1 MLNSP
6 SQLVVFS
13 LDGLHYALDLSV
25 VERTERMV
33 EVTPLPQAP
42 EIVAGVIDVR
52 GRIIPV
58 LNIRKRFRLPERPP
72 ALTDQLILARTAR
85 RAIAFTVDA
94 VHGVVEPSGPEI
106 IESASI
112 LPGIEYVKG
121 VVKFADGMI
130 FIHDLDDFLSL
141 EEEKLLES
149 AIDLK
154 ESMELQ
160 E

>member
-1 MLNSP
+1 LLNSP

-42 EIVAGVIDVR
+42 EIVVGVIDVR
-52 GRIIPV
+52 GKIIPV

-72 ALTDQLILARTAR
+72 ALSDQLLIARTAR
-85 RAIAFTVDA
+85 RAMAFTVDA
-94 VHGVVEPSGPEI
+94 VCGVVERSEQEI
-106 IESASI
+106 VEPAAV

-141 EEEKLLES
+141 EEENALES
-149 AIDLK
+149 AIGWA
-154 ESMELQ
+154 ESMEMQ

>member
-1 MLNSP
+1 MNRSC
-6 SQLVVFS
+6 QLIVFS
-13 LDGLHYALDLSV
+13 LDERYYALDLSV
-25 VERTERMV
+25 MERAERMV

-42 EIVAGVIDVR
+42 EIVVGVIDVR

-58 LNIRKRFRLPERPP
+58 LNIRKRFHLPERPA
-72 ALTDQLILARTAR
+72 ALTDQLLITRTAR
-85 RAIAFTVDA
+85 RTMAFTVDA
-94 VHGVVEPSGPEI
+94 VCGVVEHPEQEI
-106 IESASI
+106 IEPASV

-141 EEEKLLES
+141 EEESALES
-149 AIDLK
+149 AIGREK
-154 ESMELQ
+154 PATLQ

>member
-1 MLNSP
+1 LLNSP

-42 EIVAGVIDVR
+42 EIVVGVID
-52 GRIIPV
+52 
-58 LNIRKRFRLPERPP
+58 RPP
-72 ALTDQLILARTAR
+72 ALSDQLLIARTAR
-85 RAIAFTVDA
+85 RAMAFTVDA
-94 VHGVVEPSGPEI
+94 VCGVVERSEQEI
-106 IESASI
+106 VEPAAV

-141 EEEKLLES
+141 EEENALES
-149 AIDLK
+149 AIGWA
-154 ESMELQ
+154 ESMEMQ

>member
-1 MLNSP
+1 VNPP

-13 LDGLHYALDLSV
+13 LDECYYALDLSV

-33 EVTPLPQAP
+33 EITPLPRAP

-58 LNIRKRFRLPERPP
+58 LNIRKRFRLPERPA
-72 ALTDQLILARTAR
+72 ALSDLLLMARTAR

-94 VHGVVEPSGPEI
+94 VCGVVERSEQEI
-106 IESASI
+106 TEPASV

-121 VVKFADGMI
+121 VAKFANGMI
-130 FIHDLDDFLSL
+130 FIHDLDGFLSL
-141 EEEKLLES
+141 EEENALES
-149 AIDLK
+149 AIGRQ
-154 ESMELQ
+154 ESSELQ

>member
-1 MLNSP
+1 MNLSG
-6 SQLVVFS
+6 QLVVFT
-13 LDGLHYALDLSV
+13 LDERYYALDLSV

-42 EIVAGVIDVR
+42 EIVVGVINVR

-58 LNIRKRFRLPERPP
+58 LNIRKRFRLPEKLP
-72 ALTDQLILARTAR
+72 ALSDHLVLARTAR
-85 RAIAFTVDA
+85 RAMAFTVDA
-94 VHGVVEPSGPEI
+94 VCGVVERSEQEI
-106 IESASI
+106 IEPASV

-130 FIHDLDDFLSL
+130 FIHDLDGFLLL
-141 EEEKLLES
+141 EEENALES
-149 AIDLK
+149 AIGR
-154 ESMELQ
+154 EEVTELQ